1 MIKNKET
8 PKNFED
14 KLSQEIVVGI
24 RVCSGDEETIQTVKR
39 LVDDFKGF
47 KRGLSENVNSN
58 QVAIEDSKD
67 EGSIRE

>member
-39 LVDDFKGF
+39 LVDDFKGL
-47 KRGLSENVNSN
+47 KGLV
-58 QVAIEDSKD
+58 
-67 EGSIRE
+67 